1 MFRCEVIFVAV
12 AKTIFFAVI
21 FFLSSPFL
29 DTPILGYRPT
39 TYTIR
44 YENLKEIFLFRDVV
58 LVYFCLNVPLNVCQI
73 CIEIEN
79 QGLNE
84 LKNETK
90 KKMASCT
97 TLFNF
102 PLFF

>member
-1 MFRCEVIFVAV
+1 M
-12 AKTIFFAVI
+12 
-21 FFLSSPFL
+21 

-90 KKMASCT
+90 KKNGLVHDT
-97 TLFNF
+97 FQF
-102 PLFF
+102 PSFF